1 MRERQPF
8 LRVGALKSERT
19 GPAAEEHS
27 PNRRRRRF
35 VLLDR
40 DGTLNIE
47 RGYLSDSGKFALLPG
62 VLEGLRQ
69 LRSLGLGLVV
79 VTNQSAIG
87 RGHFDLARLEGI
99 HNKMRELL
107 AQGGIVLDAVF
118 FCPHTPEDNCACRK
132 PEVGLGLQAA
142 SHLGFHPNECFMIG
156 DKKSDI
162 AFGKRLRATTFL
174 VRTGYGAEVEL
185 TRQHGADYVVDDLR
199 GAAVMITRLLASKK
213 ETRTGAVEGSRE
225 SRIII
230 SGSNGAY
237 GYKSGN

>member
-1 MRERQPF
+1 MQERQPF
-8 LRVGALKSERT
+8 LRVGTLKSERP
-19 GPAAEEHS
+19 GPAAQDHS
-27 PNRRRRRF
+27 TNRKRRRF

-47 RGYLSDSGKFALLPG
+47 RGYLSDSGEFALLPG

-87 RGHFDLARLEGI
+87 RGHFDLTRLEGI

-118 FCPHTPEDNCACRK
+118 FCPHTPDDNCACRK

-142 SHLGFHPNECFMIG
+142 SQLGFHPKECFMIG

-162 AFGKRLRATTFL
+162 AFGRRLRATTFL
-174 VRTGYGAEVEL
+174 VRTGHGAEVEL
-185 TRQHGADYVVDDLR
+185 TSQHGADYVADDLR
-199 GAAVMITRLLASKK
+199 EAAEMINRLLAPK
-213 ETRTGAVEGSRE
+213 EETLTDDVEGSRE

-230 SGSNGAY
+230 PGLNGAY
-237 GYKSGN
+237 GYKSGD